1 MSVFQCAIIAT
12 SLIVLTSRWRR
23 VETYQQLYSFTDWNE
38 RMQNDDTIF
47 CDLPSSL
54 FFSPHKNVNPLE
66 TPPFRKLIS
75 VQPVVRK
82 SSFPN
87 DQIKTNDGLTGL
99 VMPQHKCTTEN
110 HKTRHVNHCTD
121 NTSNTKR
128 QKHSTQLDIAV
139 RERAYF
145 LWGSSP
151 CLEWRVYTHNASPAR
166 RGGSPGQNA
175 PPLWSPGSTGP
186 GLLWYRTGKRR
197 SPCYLQVEGGRQA
210 DRWVKYVTKRSV
222 STELVVLRSFHLVY
236 NPMPSSR
243 WREGK

>member
-1 MSVFQCAIIAT
+1 MMPLYFV
-12 SLIVLTSRWRR
+12 
-23 VETYQQLYSFTDWNE
+23 TYPHPY
-38 RMQNDDTIF
+38 
-47 CDLPSSL
+47 
-54 FFSPHKNVNPLE
+54 FFPHKNVNLKPPRNTTFLE
-66 TPPFRKLIS
+66 NWSQFSQWLEKAHFLMIRLKRWWSYRSSYATKPQNRK
-75 VQPVVRK
+75 
-82 SSFPN
+82 
-87 DQIKTNDGLTGL
+87 
-99 VMPQHKCTTEN
+99 PQNKACH
-110 HKTRHVNHCTD
+110 HCTD

-186 GLLWYRTGKRR
+186 GLLWCRTGKRR

-210 DRWVKYVTKRSV
+210 QTWIKYSWLCTRQTKEV
-222 STELVVLRSFHLVY
+222 C
-236 NPMPSSR
+236 
-243 WREGK
+243 